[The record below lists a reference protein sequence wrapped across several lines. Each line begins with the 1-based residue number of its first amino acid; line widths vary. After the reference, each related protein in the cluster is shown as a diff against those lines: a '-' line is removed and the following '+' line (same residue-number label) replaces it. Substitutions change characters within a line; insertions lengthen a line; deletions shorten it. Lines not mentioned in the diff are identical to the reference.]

1 MKTYR
6 VIYVPPFRED
16 KEWIDVQANSI
27 EEVKKKFAGMSVID
41 IREV

>member
-16 KEWIDVQANSI
+16 KEWIDVQASSI
-27 EEVKKKFAGMSVID
+27 KEVQQKFAGMSVID
-41 IREV
+41 IREI